1 MTWIRNISTEYHQ
14 QDTDYYCGGAVAQM
28 ILDSI
33 GAGLLDQDVLYNSNH
48 SHNTVPGWSTDPDGL
63 NYTLNYYKPDPP
75 TFNNYFV
82 VYAMDSE
89 LEGSKK
95 IVYTLWHYGVPTGT
109 LVLGCAHWI
118 VVRGVSTNVEPIP
131 TSTFSINGFW
141 INNPSPPSPSW
152 YDSVAPPPPPHS
164 SGDGCGCGWTEE

>member
-89 LEGSKK
+89 LEGEQENRLH
-95 IVYTLWHYGVPTGT
+95 IMALRRT
-109 LVLGCAHWI
+109 HWDACPWL
-118 VVRGVSTNVEPIP
+118 RSL
-131 TSTFSINGFW
+131 
-141 INNPSPPSPSW
+141 
-152 YDSVAPPPPPHS
+152 DSCPWRVHE
-164 SGDGCGCGWTEE
+164 C